1 MNAVSSSGP
10 PEIAWPA
17 IAAILLLTL
26 AATAVHWWLRKRG
39 LIPAPASNPIKLV
52 ATRSLGGKRSVAIV
66 EVESQRFLLGLTD
79 EAVSFLSP
87 LAADAKPHVTS
98 AVLATLPT
106 AVNG

>member
-1 MNAVSSSGP
+1 MNGLPPSGP

-39 LIPAPASNPIKLV
+39 LIPTPGTNPIKLV

-87 LAADAKPHVTS
+87 LASEAKPS
-98 AVLATLPT
+98 ASHAVVAALPT
-106 AVNG
+106 AVNA